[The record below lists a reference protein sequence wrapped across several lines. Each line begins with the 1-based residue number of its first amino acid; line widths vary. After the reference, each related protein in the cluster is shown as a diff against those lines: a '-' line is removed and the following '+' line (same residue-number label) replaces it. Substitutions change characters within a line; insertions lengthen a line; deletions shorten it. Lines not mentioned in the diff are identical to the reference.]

1 MIACPDGKRILSRA
15 FPPPKTLTRR
25 GCEMKQA
32 FELAPLAVFGA
43 VYFLADI
50 YAATGALMVA
60 VAAQVLFYKLRKWP
74 ITGQMWLVFWL
85 AMVIGTAT
93 LLLRSPVFIQW
104 KPTIV
109 GWIMGLALIGSR
121 FVGKGD
127 FIERHLGGAMKLSKA
142 GWRDFTWVWAIG
154 FMLFGCLNLYVAWEF
169 SEQAWVTYRL
179 ASAVAIPVIL
189 VLASAAWLSLRGEFA
204 ESEEEAGNVAEPPG

>member
-1 MIACPDGKRILSRA
+1 
-15 FPPPKTLTRR
+15 
-25 GCEMKQA
+25 MKQA
-32 FELAPLAVFGA
+32 FELAPVVVFGA
-43 VYFLADI
+43 VYFLVDI

-60 VAAQVLFYKLRKWP
+60 VALQLLFYRLRKWP

-93 LLLRSPVFIQW
+93 LLLRNPVFIQW

-127 FIERHLGGAMKLSKA
+127 FIERNLGGAMKLSKA
-142 GWRDFTWVWAIG
+142 GWRDFTWIWAVG
-154 FMLFGCLNLYVAWEF
+154 FVLFGCLNLYVALEF
-169 SEQAWVTYRL
+169 SEEAWVTYRL
-179 ASAVAIPVIL
+179 ASVIAIPLIL
-189 VLASAAWLSLRGEFA
+189 VLATGGWLAARGEFA
-204 ESEEEAGNVAEPPG
+204 DSAEPAGDATEPPG